1 MVESPDIESS
11 DEFRGEYDLA
21 WESWLR
27 RRLRSLCIVLV
38 ALNIVTI
45 AVLASVILDP
55 KIVAESA
62 SEQGSLR
69 SEAIFAA
76 ASTILEM
83 AVICVF
89 HFVLIARARTPRGLI
104 RTARLL
110 VGVLAAIILVEPLIF
125 SQQDFMDGGFLGSI
139 FFLHILSSLLLPWS
153 PWDSIRPF
161 VPIVVIWILVVTGVS
176 TLDGD
181 WGRLALT
188 VAVIPLG
195 FAPGVAIC
203 SVRLYRWRRKF
214 RTETAVRGFL
224 SLRRELKQAR
234 SIHESLLPT
243 PSRDEH
249 AAFDFVFRPM
259 RDLGGDYIH
268 ASTLPDG
275 GRRLVLIDVT
285 GHGLASA
292 MTVTRI
298 SGELERLIAETPD
311 LGPSAILEA
320 LNQYMNLVTSQH
332 GVFATGIAVD
342 LESGTGR
349 CRIANA
355 GHPPALVRRPDDAV
369 ERIESAGMILGAL
382 ESEHYTCDEVELDL
396 ETGSVVLLYTD
407 GASETR
413 GPKGRLLGDHRL
425 EQAFREIDVR
435 VDPAARVL
443 KFIDDYRVGPPGD
456 DIVIATLTVLD
467 GTPSA

>member
-1 MVESPDIESS
+1 MVESPEIESS

-27 RRLRSLCIVLV
+27 RRLTSLCSVLV
-38 ALNIVTI
+38 ALSIVETVALLIVLFDTTDLENDAERFEVIFGIVTKFLEI
-45 AVLASVILDP
+45 AVISVFYF
-55 KIVAESA
+55 
-62 SEQGSLR
+62 G
-69 SEAIFAA
+69 F
-76 ASTILEM
+76 
-83 AVICVF
+83 
-89 HFVLIARARTPRGLI
+89 IARTKTPQGLI
-104 RTARLL
+104 RMARLL
-110 VGVLAAIILVEPLIF
+110 VGVLGATLLVEPLAF
-125 SQQDFMDGGFLGSI
+125 SDQDLVDLGFLANL
-139 FFLHILSSLLLPWS
+139 FFLHLVSSLLLPWS

-161 VPIVVIWILVVTGVS
+161 VPLAIIWILVVAS
-176 TLDGD
+176 TSVQDGD
-181 WGRLALT
+181 WSRLAY
-188 VAVIPLG
+188 ASAIMPLG
-195 FAPGVAIC
+195 FFPGVAIC
-203 SVRLYRWRRKF
+203 GLRLYRWRRKF

-234 SIHESLLPT
+234 SIHESLLPD

-249 AAFDFVFRPM
+249 ATFDFVFRPM

-275 GRRLVLIDVT
+275 GKRLILIDVT

-292 MTVTRI
+292 MTVTRM

-311 LGPSAILEA
+311 LGPSAILES

-332 GVFATGIAVD
+332 GVFATAIAVD
-342 LESGTGR
+342 LAPGTGR

-355 GHPPALVRRPDDAV
+355 GHPPALIRHPDGEVRRV
-369 ERIESAGMILGAL
+369 ESAGMILGAL
-382 ESEHYTCDEVELDL
+382 ESEHYTCEEVEHDL

-413 GPKGRLLGDHRL
+413 GPNGLLLGDDRL

-435 VDPAARVL
+435 REPAHRVL

-467 GTPSA
+467 GTPNA